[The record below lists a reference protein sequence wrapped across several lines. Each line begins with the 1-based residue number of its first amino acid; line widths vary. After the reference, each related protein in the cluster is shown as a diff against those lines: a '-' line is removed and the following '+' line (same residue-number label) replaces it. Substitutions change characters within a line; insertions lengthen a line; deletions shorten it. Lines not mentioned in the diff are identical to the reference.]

1 MRYYDNTNKNIYY
14 MAMLRT
20 CPMCEQDCEAKRE
33 LDFLME
39 IGNELSKSTVDL
51 NGIIKQL
58 KRQLNATCVIL
69 TLLNRNTNKLFV
81 EESFGPFDQDFSKL
95 TYELGEGIIG
105 YVVQTGEPK
114 VIRSISESK
123 EFLNKL
129 HFPLKANN
137 RDISFICIP
146 VREKGKVI
154 GTLSAHKVYFG
165 APDFKNNVQLLTIV
179 SSMIARTARRRYET
193 REEIESLK
201 KENNKLRQ
209 VITDQSFPN
218 IEGNSGKL
226 KEVFSLIQSVS
237 STSTTVLLRGES
249 GVGKELV
256 ADAIHYNST
265 RKTKA
270 YIKVN
275 CAALPESLIES
286 ELFGHEKGAFTGADS
301 QRVGRFEAAN
311 GGTIFLDEF
320 GDIPANVQVK
330 LLRVIQQ
337 REIERLGST
346 KPIKIDVRIICA
358 TNKNLEKMIEEGNF
372 REDLYY
378 RINVFP
384 VYIPPLRERLHD
396 IPALADHFIARFN
409 EKNSRNIKRIT
420 ASAIDCLMVYHW
432 PGNIRELENC
442 IERACIL
449 STDDVI
455 HTYNLPPTL
464 QNAVSS
470 ETKSNGTLVT
480 ILGKIEKLVIQDTL
494 LATGGNLVK
503 AAAQLGITERI
514 MGLRIR
520 RYAIDPKRFKYN
532 NNNGNQD

>member
-1 MRYYDNTNKNIYY
+1 

-20 CPMCEQDCEAKRE
+20 CPMCEQDCEAKQE
-33 LDFLME
+33 LDFLMQ
-39 IGNELSKSTVDL
+39 IGNELSKGSIDL
-51 NGIIKQL
+51 NSTIRLL

-69 TLLNRNTNKLFV
+69 TLINHNTNKLFV
-81 EESFGPFDQDFSKL
+81 EESYGPLDQDFSKL

-105 YVVQTGEPK
+105 RVVQSGEPK
-114 VIRSISESK
+114 VIRSIAESK

-129 HFPLKANN
+129 HFPLKANDK
-137 RDISFICIP
+137 DISFICIP
-146 VREKGKVI
+146 VKEKGKVI
-154 GTLSAHKVYFG
+154 GALSVHKIYFG
-165 APDFKNNVQLLTIV
+165 APDFKNNVQLLTII
-179 SSMIARTARRRYET
+179 SSMIARTARRRYES
-193 REEIESLK
+193 REEIDSLK
-201 KENNKLRQ
+201 KENSELRKA
-209 VITDQSFPN
+209 ISEQSYPN
-218 IEGNSGKL
+218 IEGNSSKL

-237 STSTTVLLRGES
+237 PTSTTVLIRGES
-249 GVGKELV
+249 GVGKELI

-265 RKTKA
+265 RKSRA

-275 CAALPESLIES
+275 CAALPEGLIES

-301 QRVGRFEAAN
+301 QRIGRFEAAH

-320 GDIPANVQVK
+320 GDIPPNVQVK

-346 KPIKIDVRIICA
+346 RPIKIDVRIICA
-358 TNKNLEKMIEEGNF
+358 TNKNLEKLIEDGKF

-396 IPALADHFIARFN
+396 IPALADHFIAKFN
-409 EKNSRNIKRIT
+409 EKNGRNVKRLT

-449 STDDVI
+449 STDDVV
-455 HTYNLPPTL
+455 HTNNLPPSL
-464 QNAVSS
+464 QNAISS
-470 ETKSNGTLVT
+470 QTKSHGTLDT
-480 ILGKIEKLVIQDTL
+480 ILGKIEKQVIQDTL
-494 LATGGNLVK
+494 LSTNGNLVK
-503 AAAQLGITERI
+503 AATQLGITERI

-520 RYAIDPKRFKYN
+520 KYNIEPKRFKYTN
-532 NNNGNQD
+532 NASQD

>member
-1 MRYYDNTNKNIYY
+1 
-14 MAMLRT
+14 MATLQI
-20 CPMCEQDCEAKRE
+20 CPMCEQDCEAQQK
-33 LDFLME
+33 LDFLMKV
-39 IGNELSKSTVDL
+39 GDELSKSNVEL
-51 NGIIKQL
+51 NNIIRLL
-58 KRQLNATCVIL
+58 KKQLNATCVIL
-69 TLLNRNTNKLFV
+69 TLLNRKTNKLFV
-81 EESFGPFDQDFSKL
+81 EESYGPLDRDFSKL
-95 TYELGEGIIG
+95 SYELGEGIIG
-105 YVVQTGEPK
+105 HVVQTGEPK
-114 VIRSISESK
+114 IIRSIAESK

-129 HFPLKANN
+129 HFPLKSNDK
-137 RDISFICIP
+137 DISFICIP
-146 VREKGKVI
+146 VKEKGKVI
-154 GTLSAHKVYFG
+154 GTLSVHKVYYG
-165 APDFKNNVQLLTIV
+165 AFDFKKNVRLLTITA
-179 SSMIARTARRRYET
+179 SMIARAARRRYES
-193 REEIESLK
+193 REEIDSLK
-201 KENNKLRQ
+201 KENIQLRKA
-209 VITDQSFPN
+209 ITEQSFPN

-226 KEVFSLIQSVS
+226 KEVFSLIESVS
-237 STSTTVLLRGES
+237 PTDTTVLLRGES

-265 RKTKA
+265 RKGKA

-301 QRVGRFEAAN
+301 QRIGRFEAAN

-320 GDIPANVQVK
+320 GDIPTNVQVK

-358 TNKNLEKMIEEGNF
+358 TNKNLEELIESQKF

-396 IPALADHFIARFN
+396 IPALADHFIAKFN
-409 EKNSRNIKRIT
+409 EKNARNVKRIT

-455 HTYNLPPTL
+455 HTNNLPPTL
-464 QNAVSS
+464 QNAISS
-470 ETKSNGTLVT
+470 QSKSEGTLDI
-480 ILGKIEKLVIQDTL
+480 ILGKIEKQVIQDTL
-494 LATGGNLVK
+494 LSTTGNLVK
-503 AAAQLGITERI
+503 AASQLGITERI

-520 RYAIDPKRFKYN
+520 KYDIDPKRFKYKN
-532 NNNGNQD
+532 NENQD